1 MQITKENFWLA
12 TELHDSRDLHHLQ
25 NERKKALQETC
36 KNTSLAL
43 NYVNAMKSMQIS
55 HKDQILYC
63 GIAKVGCTFFKRLMY
78 VLNSEKLHKSLF
90 DITPNNIHG
99 MHTALVSDLKE
110 PNKSLVEI
118 NYKTFLF
125 VRNPYKRL
133 FSGYVDKIFTP
144 QMYFLLKYG
153 TYIIKKFR
161 KNPSE
166 KSLRCGH
173 DVTFAEF
180 ISYVIDSVK
189 TGNMAN
195 NHFTPMYLHCAPC
208 EIHYDL
214 IGHLETLQNDLQ
226 FLIKPERLKAVLPE
240 NLRMSSLRDEL
251 FDATD
256 IAFRNL
262 KSNQNCF
269 SPYELLER
277 IWHRL
282 QIRGI
287 LNQKFSFPLTPEE
300 AQTIKQDDFYKKL
313 NTYLEKSQMDPSTV
327 NNRHESINEAFSTV
341 PLDIL
346 EKLQSVMEMD
356 CKLFGYDTQPDFV
369 FKAKNYVNKS
379 FKYFN
384 EINN

>member
-1 MQITKENFWLA
+1 MQ
-12 TELHDSRDLHHLQ
+12 
-25 NERKKALQETC
+25 
-36 KNTSLAL
+36 
-43 NYVNAMKSMQIS
+43 VN

-63 GIAKVGCTFFKRLMY
+63 GIAKVGCTFLKRLLH
-78 VLNSEKLHKSLF
+78 VLNSEKLYKSPF
-90 DITPNNIHG
+90 DITPNNIHM
-99 MHTALVSDLKE
+99 MHSTLIGDLKE

-144 QMYFLLKYG
+144 QMSFLSHYG
-153 TYIIKKFR
+153 IYIIKKFR

-180 ISYVIDSVK
+180 ISYVIDSCK
-189 TGNMAN
+189 TRTMTNT
-195 NHFTPMYLHCAPC
+195 HFTPMYLHCAPC
-208 EIHYDL
+208 QIHYDM

-226 FLIKPERLKAVLPE
+226 FLIKPERLEAVLPE
-240 NLRMSSLRDEL
+240 NFQMSSLRDEI
-251 FDATD
+251 FDAAD

-269 SPYELLER
+269 SPYEILER
-277 IWHRL
+277 IWRRL

-287 LNQKFSFPLTPEE
+287 LNQKFSLPLTPEK
-300 AQTIKQDDFYKKL
+300 AQTIKQDDFYKML
-313 NTYLEKSQMDPSTV
+313 NTYLEKSQMDPSTF
-327 NNRHESINEAFSTV
+327 NNRREAINEAFGTV
-341 PLDIL
+341 PLHIL
-346 EKLQSVMEMD
+346 EKLQSHMEID

-369 FKAKNYVNKS
+369 FKAKNYVNKK

-384 EINN
+384 ETSN